1 MQGEKWLKW
10 AVELQ
15 SIAQAGLYYGKDVFD
30 IQRFE
35 RVREIAAEMVSEG
48 TDMPIEKVKDLFCC
62 ETGYQTPKL
71 GCRAAVFKED
81 KILLVQESNGRW
93 TLPGG
98 WVDVYSSLKE
108 GVEKEVW
115 EEAGLKVT
123 AESVIALL
131 DWKKYCIPP
140 RAYGICTA
148 FFLCKAI
155 EGEFKQNI
163 ETVASGYFAM
173 DELPP
178 LDEGKT
184 TREHIEMCF
193 EAYRAENWK
202 PLFD

>member
-1 MQGEKWLKW
+1 MQNEKWLKW

-35 RVREIAAEMVSEG
+35 RVRDIAAEMVSEG
-48 TDMPIEKVKDLFCC
+48 SGLPVEKVKDLFCC

-71 GCRAAVFKED
+71 GCRAAVFDGD
-81 KILLVQESNGRW
+81 KILLVQESNGKW

-98 WVDVYSSLKE
+98 WVDVYCSIKE

-140 RAYGICTA
+140 RAYGICTV

-155 EGEFKQNI
+155 EGEFKENI
-163 ETVASGYFAM
+163 ETISSGYFAM

-184 TREHIEMCF
+184 TYEHIKMCF
-193 EAYRAENWK
+193 EAKETENWQ
-202 PLFD
+202 PIFD

>member
-1 MQGEKWLKW
+1 MQDEKWLKW

-35 RVREIAAEMVSEG
+35 RVRDIAAEMVSEG
-48 TDMPIEKVKDLFCC
+48 SGLPVEKVKDLFCC

-71 GCRAAVFKED
+71 GCRAAVFDGD
-81 KILLVQESNGRW
+81 KILLVQESNGKW

-98 WVDVYSSLKE
+98 WVDVYCSIKE

-115 EEAGLKVT
+115 EEAGLRVT

-140 RAYGICTA
+140 RAYGICTV

-155 EGEFKQNI
+155 EGEFKENI
-163 ETVASGYFAM
+163 ETISSGYFAM
-173 DELPP
+173 DELPS

-184 TREHIEMCF
+184 TYEHIKMCF
-193 EAYRAENWK
+193 EAKEAENWQ